1 MPCDANPNRA
11 RMSRLPAGD
20 DEWLRYFVAWQRDND
35 QRARELLVER
45 YMPLA
50 RSLARRYVTA
60 RDSLDDLVQV
70 ASYGLIGAI
79 DRFDPA
85 IGASFVAFA
94 IPTILGELRRHLRD
108 HTWVIHVPRGAQ
120 ERAIEVEQAIRRLT
134 TGARRD
140 PTIHDL
146 AAELGWSVETVLDA
160 VQVAAGRRPTSLD
173 LPADDAIHEPA
184 LADRLGREDPGF
196 AQVDERLS
204 IASGLPQFA
213 REVVRLRFVEDL
225 TQTEI
230 AARTGISQMQVSR
243 ILRLSLEQLRA
254 SIGSTRPDDASAARG
269 DSCHLCRDH

>member
-204 IASGLPQFA
+204 LATGLPQFA

-254 SIGSTRPDDASAARG
+254 SIGPARPDDARAARG
-269 DSCHLCRDH
+269 DSCHPCRDD